1 MKLSDTITIA
11 RRAIMRNRSRS
22 LLTMLGI
29 IIGVGSVVLMTSIG
43 ASVQGL
49 ILGQVSSLGAKS
61 MVIFPGREE
70 GSGAR
75 GAGVDSITFDDLDAL
90 KRLTTV
96 QTVAPIIIVNDA
108 VTYGREETTPSIM
121 GTTANYFR
129 NQSITVQQ
137 GRVLDEADEQGAAF
151 VAVIGPDTSKRLFG
165 DQDPL
170 GKRIII
176 MGQSFT
182 IVGLQAPIGSQFFQN
197 ADTRVYIPF
206 SVARI
211 LTGQSHLNFATMTA
225 VGSTDLA
232 AADIK
237 SLLRQRHRIDNVE
250 EDPNK
255 DDFVVRSAEQAV
267 GILSTVSVAL
277 TLFLS
282 AIASIALVV
291 GGIGI
296 MNIMLVAVTERT
308 REIGLRKAVGA
319 RRRDILM
326 QFLVEAVM
334 LTIIGGLIGVVGG
347 IFFAFLIASLASGVP
362 GFEDY
367 LFAFSPLSV
376 VMALV
381 VSASVGL
388 IFGIMPARR
397 AASLRPIEALRYE

>member
-1 MKLSDTITIA
+1 
-11 RRAIMRNRSRS
+11 
-22 LLTMLGI
+22 
-29 IIGVGSVVLMTSIG
+29 
-43 ASVQGL
+43 
-49 ILGQVSSLGAKS
+49 
-61 MVIFPGREE
+61 
-70 GSGAR
+70 
-75 GAGVDSITFDDLDAL
+75 VDSITFDDLDAL

-367 LFAFSPLSV
+367 LFALSPLSV